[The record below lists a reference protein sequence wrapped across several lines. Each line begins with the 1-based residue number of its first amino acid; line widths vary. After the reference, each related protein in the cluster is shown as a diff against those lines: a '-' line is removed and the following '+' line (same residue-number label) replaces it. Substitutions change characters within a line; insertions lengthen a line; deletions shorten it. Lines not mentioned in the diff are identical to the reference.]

1 MDWRLSRCFEIED
14 KQLPIFFFVVHNVRR
29 FTTPPSQHLR
39 TGSTTVKEVPATE
52 ESFFGFLRHTTTQLP
67 LSHFRLITDFSPLPL
82 SLSLSHTHTHTHT
95 PSHTLYLYILS
106 IILSQFFLHSFQ
118 HSLSPFFLH
127 YLYPSLPDFLYFLS
141 AFFALSPFFLHS
153 HSRLLSIYQFT
164 PSSLSIIC
172 IFLSKFFVHY
182 LS

>member
-67 LSHFRLITDFSPLPL
+67 LSHFRLITDFSPL
-82 SLSLSHTHTHTHT
+82 SLSHTHTHTH
-95 PSHTLYLYILS
+95 SHTLTHTLS
-106 IILSQFFLHSFQ
+106 VHSFY
-118 HSLSPFFLH
+118 HSLPVLSSFFPTFSLSPFFLH

-164 PSSLSIIC
+164 PSSLFIIC